1 MDGIEQQL
9 VKVSIEDEIKRSY
22 MDYAMSVIIGR
33 ALPDVRDGLKPVHR
47 RVLFSMM
54 ELGND
59 WNKPYKKSARV
70 VGDVIGKYHPHGD
83 SAVYDTL
90 VRLAQTFSMRYPLV
104 DGQGNF
110 GSIDGDSA
118 AAMRYTE
125 VRMAK
130 LANEFLADIE
140 KDTVD
145 FDPNYDSTL
154 VEPVVFPTKV
164 PNLLVNGSSGI
175 AVGMATNIPPHNLGE
190 VVDALLAYIERPDIT
205 VDELLRVLP
214 GPDFPTHG
222 FLYGSSGIRE
232 AYETGRGSIQIRAR
246 ARIESVAKKGREQ
259 IVVTEIPYQV
269 NKTRLLEKIVELI
282 KSKKVTGI
290 QDIRDESDREGMRIV
305 LELKRD
311 ELPEIVL
318 NQLYKFTQMQVSFG
332 IIMLAI
338 VDRRPEVLSLKSILR
353 HFVSH
358 RKEVVIRRTIYDLN
372 QAEERAHI
380 LEGLKKALDHLDE
393 VIALIRA
400 SSSVAEARTGLMN
413 TFGFSERQATA
424 ILEMRLQRLTGMERD
439 KIDREYEELLEKIAY
454 FKRILGDEQL
464 VLDIIS
470 EELRELKKSYSE
482 PRRTEI
488 IPETKDLDPRDLIA
502 DEEMVVTISHR
513 GYIKRNAISIY
524 HSQRRGG
531 RGKTG
536 METVSEDFVEHLF
549 IGSTHDTFMFFTNL
563 GKVYWLTVHEIPEA
577 GRVAKGKA
585 LVNLLPLQQGEHLA
599 TILNV
604 TSFEDDRY
612 VLLAT
617 RKGLVKKTSL
627 SAFANRRTNGIIAI
641 QIDEADEV
649 IAARI
654 TDGKE
659 DVLLGSAKGKAIRF
673 QESEVR
679 GMGRTARGV
688 IGMRIDDQDRVV
700 SLQILDP
707 DKEQTILTVTENGFG
722 KRTRQE
728 DYRRQ
733 GRGGQGVID
742 IRTSPRNGD
751 VIGMVTV
758 TDEDDIMLITNR
770 GITIRLRVREISVI
784 GRATQGVRLKTVE
797 DGEWVVSVAHLAE
810 NGED

>member
-232 AYETGRGSIQIRAR
+232 AYESGRGSIQIRAR
-246 ARIESVAKKGREQ
+246 ARIENVAKKGRQQ

-282 KSKKVTGI
+282 KNKKVTGI

-311 ELPEIVL
+311 EIPEIVL
-318 NQLYKFTQMQVSFG
+318 NQLYKFTQMQISFG

-400 SSSVAEARTGLMN
+400 SSSVAEARTGLMS
-413 TFGFSERQATA
+413 TFDFSERQATA

-439 KIDREYEELLEKIAY
+439 KIDREYQDLLEKIAY

-470 EELRELKKSYSE
+470 EELRELKKNYPE

-513 GYIKRNAISIY
+513 GYIKRNPISIY

-531 RGKTG
+531 RGRRAWRPSPKT
-536 METVSEDFVEHLF
+536 
-549 IGSTHDTFMFFTNL
+549 
-563 GKVYWLTVHEIPEA
+563 
-577 GRVAKGKA
+577 
-585 LVNLLPLQQGEHLA
+585 
-599 TILNV
+599 
-604 TSFEDDRY
+604 
-612 VLLAT
+612 
-617 RKGLVKKTSL
+617 L
-627 SAFANRRTNGIIAI
+627 SNIF
-641 QIDEADEV
+641 
-649 IAARI
+649 
-654 TDGKE
+654 
-659 DVLLGSAKGKAIRF
+659 S
-673 QESEVR
+673 
-679 GMGRTARGV
+679 
-688 IGMRIDDQDRVV
+688 
-700 SLQILDP
+700 LDP
-707 DKEQTILTVTENGFG
+707 L
-722 KRTRQE
+722 
-728 DYRRQ
+728 
-733 GRGGQGVID
+733 
-742 IRTSPRNGD
+742 
-751 VIGMVTV
+751 
-758 TDEDDIMLITNR
+758 
-770 GITIRLRVREISVI
+770 TIRLCFSRTSARYI
-784 GRATQGVRLKTVE
+784 GLRFMRSPKRDVWPRAKL
-797 DGEWVVSVAHLAE
+797 W
-810 NGED
+810 